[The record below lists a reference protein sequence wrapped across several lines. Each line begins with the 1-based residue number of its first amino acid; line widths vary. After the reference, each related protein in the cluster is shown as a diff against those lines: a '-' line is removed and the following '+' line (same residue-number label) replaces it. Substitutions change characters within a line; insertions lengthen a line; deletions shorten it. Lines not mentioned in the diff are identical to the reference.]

1 MHNPIYGRFYSYNK
15 GFGILY
21 LGLDCKFVIVFFAP
35 TAKCCYMNNIEPS
48 SILTFTSLFF
58 FCFCFLSLE
67 GCFETV
73 LQSWV
78 IWESDSPWKHHSTCS
93 TECLFEVFVH
103 RDYPVRHQSLLIALG
118 PHNAVL
124 FCDWGRHN
132 RITLYSVGGFV
143 CQEQEAN
150 YSMWICCY

>member
-58 FCFCFLSLE
+58 FCLFFLSLE

-124 FCDWGRHN
+124 FCD
-132 RITLYSVGGFV
+132 
-143 CQEQEAN
+143 
-150 YSMWICCY
+150 

>member
-58 FCFCFLSLE
+58 
-67 GCFETV
+67 
-73 LQSWV
+73 W
-78 IWESDSPWKHHSTCS
+78 
-93 TECLFEVFVH
+93 
-103 RDYPVRHQSLLIALG
+103 
-118 PHNAVL
+118 
-124 FCDWGRHN
+124 
-132 RITLYSVGGFV
+132 GGFYHWKV
-143 CQEQEAN
+143 VLRQF
-150 YSMWICCY
+150 YSPG

>member
-58 FCFCFLSLE
+58 FVFFLSLE

-132 RITLYSVGGFV
+132 RITLYNVGGFV